1 MGVIRIVEE
10 NNKGDEN
17 MYRKNAAELIVDGIT
32 AGTKIVVGL
41 VEIASEVDQTLEQR
55 KRTKE
60 MEKQTEIMR
69 EETKLKKAKLKIEME
84 EEKKRTAILREKR
97 LAEMTPEERNQF
109 LINEKLDRINI
120 RLRA

>member
-1 MGVIRIVEE
+1 
-10 NNKGDEN
+10 
-17 MYRKNAAELIVDGIT
+17 MYRKSAAELIVDGIT

-60 MEKQTEIMR
+60 MEKQTEILK
-69 EETKLKKAKLKIEME
+69 EETKLRKEQLRIQIE
-84 EEKKRTAILREKR
+84 EEKKRTALIREKK

-109 LINEKLDRINI
+109 LVNEKLDRINV